1 MRFCCFVALP
11 ALALL
16 TRCGAGDR
24 IGESAPLLTIDPLD
38 GRVALAP
45 VDSVALEQ
53 PDPSSAG
60 LPGFDLDAS
69 GTLALGDS
77 SNGTVRVYAPDG
89 RLRLTLG
96 RKGSGVGEFSDPHF
110 PRFRGDGTLHVAD
123 AANARV
129 TVYGA
134 DGTLLRS
141 AQLRPLTSVSGF
153 VPLDDGR
160 YLVTSDDPD
169 GYVLFLFDS
178 AGALL
183 DRFLPIGDHWRIPHR
198 TGPSPRNSHQF
209 WLAHRSDSAFVVST
223 LSDSLWTIRLTDRS
237 GAAVAIALPDY
248 PKPSPGHDLDSSPG
262 PIHREGQSETAAAI
276 DAGPAGLIVNFTRR
290 TRDGGEPGTAVVL
303 TPGGR
308 WIALEHAPRLLHSGP
323 GTFATLTHAAVG
335 TSRLILR
342 HYRLTTP

>member
-11 ALALL
+11 VFALL

-24 IGESAPLLTIDPLD
+24 ISESAPLLTIDPLD
-38 GRVALAP
+38 ARVALAA
-45 VDSVALEQ
+45 VDSVALER
-53 PDPSSAG
+53 PDPPPAG

-77 SNGTVRVYAPDG
+77 SDGTVRLYAPDG

-129 TVYGA
+129 TVYGS

-141 AQLRPLTSVSGF
+141 AQLRPLVSVSGF

-183 DRFLPIGDHWRIPHR
+183 DRFLPIGDHWASRRR
-198 TGPSPRNSHQF
+198 TGPSPRNSRQF

-248 PKPSPGHDLDSSPG
+248 PKSSPGHDLDSSLG
-262 PIHREGQSETAAAI
+262 PMPRAGKPEIAAAI

-290 TRDGGEPGTAVVL
+290 TRDGTERGATVVL
-303 TPGGR
+303 TPSGR
-308 WIALEHAPRLLHSGP
+308 WIALEHAPQPLHSGL
-323 GTFATLTHAAVG
+323 GAFATLTHASDG
-335 TSRLILR
+335 TGRLMLRRFRLIA
-342 HYRLTTP
+342 P